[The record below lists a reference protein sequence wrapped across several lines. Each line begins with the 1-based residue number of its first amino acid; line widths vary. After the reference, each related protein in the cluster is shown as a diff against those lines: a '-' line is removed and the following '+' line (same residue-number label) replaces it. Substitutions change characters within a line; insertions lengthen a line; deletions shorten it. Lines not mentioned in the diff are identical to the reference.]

1 MTIHTHD
8 ASRETVAGVRSR
20 AAAAIRSGQQP
31 QTAPW
36 SRRVG
41 IASQFA
47 AHGPTGE
54 QLPLR
59 AHWKPVRRC
68 VQPNPM
74 ATAICAVLIAL
85 CLWGAAGCSR
95 QHYRRQ
101 ADAEVLGLLAE
112 KSNDPRWELHDYR
125 FTPHRASRMYD
136 PTSPD
141 CPPMPPDDPASHQL
155 MHRVDCKPGYK
166 HWHRHGN
173 AMFVENPDW
182 RSYLPCNDQGVLVL
196 DRRLAMQVALVNSR
210 EYQTELEDL
219 YLSALD
225 VTFQRFRFDA
235 QFFLTNQTFYQNNG
249 PKAAGGASRRLSS
262 DTEATSR
269 KLGIA
274 GSELV
279 VGFAN
284 SLVWQFAGPD
294 DRTARSI
301 IDFSLVQPLLRGA
314 GRAVVMENLT
324 DSERALLANV
334 RQMEQFRRAFYVNVI
349 AGRASGPGPG
359 RGGLLID
366 ALTPTTPSSSGG
378 IYTLLSD
385 QIRIRNQRVNVSGLR
400 DSLDQIQAHYDAGR
414 IDRLQLDVARQAL
427 FNAQNRLLSLQ
438 TAYDNRLDAYKI
450 QLGLPPDVETRV
462 EDDLLKPFD
471 LVDPSLIAISDQVT
485 DLIDRMRDPPEARR
499 GIDLRQQLPQFAD
512 GLLQVDKLL
521 EADRKLLD
529 RALPS
534 RRKQLAELSRREEV
548 LRGDADSRAYSV
560 ELLER
565 RAADLNRDMDLISSV
580 LKQVADELRQTAQA
594 PGNDEQTL
602 PLLIRTSNL
611 LLNATLLETALRL
624 DTVTLTPVDLDPA
637 EAYITASQQRLD
649 WMNARAALVDVWRQ
663 IEVTANALKSNLDV
677 VLDGDV
683 STTDNNPFRFQGTTG
698 RMRVG
703 FRFDAPLTRLIERNQ
718 YREALIR
725 YQRARRAYYA
735 YEDRI
740 SQNLRSTLRAMRQAQ
755 LDFELRRAGVL
766 VAVSQVDITRERLTQ
781 PPKPGAAAQATT
793 FGATT
798 ARDLVQAYQGLLNA
812 QDNFLLAWVEYE
824 ANRLNLDF
832 ELGTMRLDTSGMWI
846 DPGPIQ
852 HGYGQAPGQPDE
864 PEPNPELI
872 APPEPI
878 ELNQPIAPP
887 APQPEAIPPRPQ
899 PIR

>member
-1 MTIHTHD
+1 MTNDTHCF
-8 ASRETVAGVRSR
+8 TVEIVAEGRGR
-20 AAAAIRSGQQP
+20 DTAAAWFSNPIERRSGIG
-31 QTAPW
+31 TRA
-36 SRRVG
+36 
-41 IASQFA
+41 IA
-47 AHGPTGE
+47 T
-54 QLPLR
+54 
-59 AHWKPVRRC
+59 
-68 VQPNPM
+68 
-74 ATAICAVLIAL
+74 ICAAL
-85 CLWGAAGCSR
+85 AVVSMWGTAGCSR

-125 FTPHRASRMYD
+125 ITPQRASRMYD

-155 MHRVDCKPGYK
+155 MHRVDGKTGYK

-182 RSYLPCNDQGVLVL
+182 RSYLPCNDEGVLVL

-210 EYQTELEDL
+210 EYQTEWEDL

-235 QFFLTNQTFYQNNG
+235 QFFLTNQTFYRNNG
-249 PKAAGGASRRLSS
+249 PEAAGGASRRLSS

-314 GRAVVMENLT
+314 GRAVVMQNLT

-349 AGRASGPGPG
+349 AGRGSGPGPN

-366 ALTPTTPSSSGG
+366 ALTPTTPATSGG

-385 QIRIRNQRVNVSGLR
+385 QIRIRNQRANVSGLR

-450 QLGLPPDVETRV
+450 QLGLAPDVETRV

-471 LVDPSLIAISDQVT
+471 LVDPTLIALSEEVADIINR
-485 DLIDRMRDPPEARR
+485 LRDPPEAR
-499 GIDLRQQLPQFAD
+499 GELDLRRQLPRLAD
-512 GLLQVDKLL
+512 RLVQIEKLL
-521 EADRKLLD
+521 AADRTLLAD
-529 RALPS
+529 ALPK
-534 RRKQLAELSRREEV
+534 RRKQLEELSRREEV
-548 LRGDADSRAYSV
+548 LRGDADGRAYSV
-560 ELLER
+560 ELLNR
-565 RAADLNRDMDLISSV
+565 RVNELNRDMDLISSV
-580 LKQVADELRQTAQA
+580 LKQVADELRQAA
-594 PGNDEQTL
+594 EAGGNDEQFL

-611 LLNATLLETALRL
+611 LLNATLIETALRL

-637 EAYITASQQRLD
+637 EAFITASQQRLD
-649 WMNARAALVDVWRQ
+649 WMNARAALVDVWRR
-663 IEVTANALKSNLDV
+663 IEVTANALKSDLDI

-725 YQRARRAYYA
+725 YQRARRAYSVF
-735 YEDRI
+735 EDRV

-832 ELGTMRLDTSGMWI
+832 ELGTMRLDASGMWV

-852 HGYGQAPGQPDE
+852 RGYGQASESLGEPSSEQPGA
-864 PEPNPELI
+864 PELI

-878 ELNQPIAPP
+878 ELNQPIMPP
-887 APQPEAIPPRPQ
+887 EPQPEVIPPRPQ